1 MPQNSPVAA
10 TALMA
15 ISDAMRNVT
24 NNLAN
29 YQTTAY
35 KSSELEFADL
45 TYQSSQRLG
54 ITATDGV
61 LNMIQLGRGVTVS
74 SITKNFAQGPL
85 NKADSPYHIAIDGI
99 GFISVILPDGRIA
112 YTRNGALSRNNLG
125 RIVASDKYELEAQIE
140 IPLESKDLTIAED
153 GQVWITLPN
162 QQEPQPVG
170 QILLTSFINP
180 AGLEAVGDNLYMP
193 TDASGDPQEGTA
205 NEDNYGKIRQYFLEG
220 SNVNSIKALLSML
233 DLQQIH
239 SMVLNCLNG
248 GYQAEKGLV
257 EIKV

>member
-29 YQTTAY
+29 YNTTAY

-61 LNMIQLGRGVTVS
+61 PNMIQLGRGVTVS
-74 SITKNFAQGPL
+74 SITKNFVQGPL
-85 NKADSPYHIAIDGI
+85 NKSENPYSIAINGI

-125 RIVASDKYELEAQIE
+125 RIVACDKYELEAQIE
-140 IPLESKDLTIAED
+140 VPLEIEDFTIAQD
-153 GQVWITLPN
+153 GEVSVKLPN
-162 QQEPQPVG
+162 QQEPQPIG
-170 QILLTSFINP
+170 RILLTRFINP
-180 AGLEAVGDNLYMP
+180 AGLEAIGDNLYLP

-205 NEDNYGKIRQYFLEG
+205 TQDNYGEIRQYFLEG
-220 SNVNSIKALLSML
+220 SNVNSIKALLDML
-233 DLQQIH
+233 DLQQVH

-248 GYQAEKGLV
+248 GYQAEKGLI